1 MPLRPRWR
9 CPGVAHCSLRGA
21 VPGSPPPWALGVD
34 EEAGNGGSVVSTCPH
49 HTLPRPLLRITGLVG
64 TLAKGQG
71 GGSVSLLTTC
81 KALCSG
87 PLELGAW
94 SGVPQPSRNLRP
106 RGLLPAL
113 CKADAGDPRRA
124 PRPPTPCPWTL
135 GAGGARERCPDAWRT
150 VGSLCAAWWSWFPSG
165 ALTLAVTSRPPSLG
179 RRLFIKPLSCSQH
192 PVPPPRVRGHWC
204 RLELLCP
211 QAC

>member
-124 PRPPTPCPWTL
+124 PRPPPRVCGPWGQEVPESVALTPGAPWGPCAPPGGAGSPAGLSRSPSPPGRHPL
-135 GAGGARERCPDAWRT
+135 GAGF
-150 VGSLCAAWWSWFPSG
+150 L
-165 ALTLAVTSRPPSLG
+165 
-179 RRLFIKPLSCSQH
+179 
-192 PVPPPRVRGHWC
+192 
-204 RLELLCP
+204 
-211 QAC
+211 